1 MKHTP
6 IIISVL
12 AFFATLVAIYLI
24 GTILKI
30 EWLIFYSFTGA
41 PSGGFLIEADIS
53 WIPIILAILVSY
65 LSWNLASRKFANE

>member
-6 IIISVL
+6 IIILVL
-12 AFFATLVAIYLI
+12 AFFATLAAIYLI

-41 PSGGFLIEADIS
+41 PSGGFLIEANIS
-53 WIPIILAILVSY
+53 WIPIILAFIMSY
-65 LSWNLASRKFANE
+65 IGWKIGNSKFKA

>member
-12 AFFATLVAIYLI
+12 AFFATLAAIYLI

-41 PSGGFLIEADIS
+41 PSGGFLIEANIS
-53 WIPIILAILVSY
+53 WIPIILAFIMSY
-65 LSWNLASRKFANE
+65 IGWKIGNSKFTT

>member
-12 AFFATLVAIYLI
+12 AFFATLAAIYLI

-41 PSGGFLIEADIS
+41 PSGGFLIEANIS
-53 WIPIILAILVSY
+53 WIPIILAFIMSY
-65 LSWNLASRKFANE
+65 IGWKIGNSKFTA